1 MELLKN
7 SPALLIPTVDDNRLT
22 LVAQD
27 LDIGYNSTPI
37 ITDIHLHLSWGQTIA
52 LVGMNGSGKST
63 LLKTIAGLIPPLG
76 GTIAVFQAAPGKLP
90 HRIGYLSQFHTAN
103 SILPLQVIDIVSMG
117 RYPWRGLLGKFTSED
132 HDIIHAALEIMGMSE
147 FAHQPL
153 QTLSGGQQQ
162 RVFIAQV
169 LAQQA
174 DLYLLDEPTANLD
187 LAGKELFLQAL
198 EGEKKRGAATVV
210 ATHDIREAAE
220 CDWVMLL
227 AQQVIAFGSP
237 QQTLTPENLL
247 KTFGITMV
255 QQGECMQLAV
265 VPCEHKHC

>member
-1 MELLKN
+1 MEHLTNFPLLSTATADN
-7 SPALLIPTVDDNRLT
+7 NQLILT
-22 LVAQD
+22 AQD
-27 LDIGYNSTPI
+27 LVIGYNSTPI
-37 ITDIHLHLSWGQTIA
+37 VKDIHLHLSCGQTIA

-63 LLKTIAGLIPPLG
+63 LLKTIAGLISPLG
-76 GTIAVFQAAPGKLP
+76 GTIEVFHAAPGKLP
-90 HRIGYLSQFHTAN
+90 HRIGYLNQFHTAN

-132 HDIIHAALEIMGMSE
+132 QDIIHAALEMMEMSE

-153 QTLSGGQQQ
+153 HTLSGGQQQ

-187 LAGKELFLQAL
+187 LAGKELFRQAL
-198 EGEKKRGAATVV
+198 ENEKKRGAATVV

-220 CDWVMLL
+220 CDLVMLL
-227 AQQVIAFGSP
+227 AQQVIAFGPP
-237 QQTLTPENLL
+237 QQT
-247 KTFGITMV
+247 
-255 QQGECMQLAV
+255 
-265 VPCEHKHC
+265 